1 MTTPPAALVFDTF
14 EAAADCVDEL
24 TTPATAGQFLISESE
39 SGVYRVYLL
48 DSDDLCQT
56 ALDNPKPAGQ

>member
-1 MTTPPAALVFDTF
+1 MTTQSAPLVFDTF

-39 SGVYRVYLL
+39 SGCYQIIPA
-48 DSDDLCQT
+48 DSHR
-56 ALDNPKPAGQ
+56 P